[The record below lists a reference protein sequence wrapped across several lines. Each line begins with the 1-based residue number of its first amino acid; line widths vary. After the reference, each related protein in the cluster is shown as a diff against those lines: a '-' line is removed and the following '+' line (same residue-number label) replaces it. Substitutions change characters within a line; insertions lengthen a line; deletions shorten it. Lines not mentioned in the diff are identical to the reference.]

1 MCLLVDPQ
9 LVRLILLAFFRIS
22 THNQL
27 TIDSRIHVVYQN
39 PLKYLVVPRRAN
51 HWWYTL
57 LSMLWATLRQIP
69 PKNNTTTWT
78 WAKDTAYSLLCCMLL
93 SGFLLQLLVDS
104 KSRTS
109 PCHYCNT
116 HRAYSTWV
124 SFRNRAHLH
133 HSNQT
138 VTYLL
143 QQARMA
149 STSETEQPKPAMT
162 IPKAISLI
170 KHKHSVSVL
179 VDVRWFVQLCVYFM
193 ANHHWYVHSAHTHIT
208 HAVWDGRKTCQ
219 SPSKNCSQQQK
230 WICILTY
237 TRFMRSE
244 SRIALQH

>member
-1 MCLLVDPQ
+1 
-9 LVRLILLAFFRIS
+9 
-22 THNQL
+22 
-27 TIDSRIHVVYQN
+27 
-39 PLKYLVVPRRAN
+39 
-51 HWWYTL
+51 
-57 LSMLWATLRQIP
+57 MLWAAVWHIP
-69 PKNNTTTWT
+69 PKNYTTTWT
-78 WAKDTAYSLLCCMLL
+78 RAKNTAYSLLCCVLL
-93 SGFLLQLLVDS
+93 RGFLLQLLVDS

-109 PCHYCNT
+109 PCHDTVLYC
-116 HRAYSTWV
+116 AYSTWV
-124 SFRNRAHLH
+124 SFRNKAHLH

-138 VTYLL
+138 VTYTCVLL

-179 VDVRWFVQLCVYFM
+179 VDLRWSTKVLYNSVSTLWLLITILYI
-193 ANHHWYVHSAHTHIT
+193 HTYT
-208 HAVWDGRKTCQ
+208 HAVWDGRKTRQ

-244 SRIALQH
+244 SQIALQH